1 MENYF
6 SQLEKCSLFYNIEE
20 KEILTMLNCLDF
32 KIIDYPKDSFVFRE
46 GQPAEEFG
54 IVLSGSVQIIKEDFE
69 GNRTILGRTEE
80 SQLFGEAFACADLPY
95 LPVSVIASEP
105 STILFLNCRRITGTC
120 AQNCSF
126 HRQIIFNLMKIIAS
140 KNLAFQQKIEITS
153 RRTTREKLL
162 AYLNIQAEQHH
173 SRSFTIPYN
182 RQELADYLGVER
194 SAMSAEI
201 SKLKKEGILT
211 CTRSDFTLL

>member
-6 SQLEKCSLFYNIEE
+6 SQLEKCSLFHNMEE
-20 KEILTMLNCLDF
+20 KEILTTLNCLDSR
-32 KIIDYPKDSFVFRE
+32 IVNYPKDSFVFHE
-46 GQPAEEFG
+46 GQPAEDLG

-69 GNRTILGRTEE
+69 GNRTILGRMEKF
-80 SQLFGEAFACADLPY
+80 QLFGEAFACADLPT
-95 LPVSVIASEP
+95 LPVSVIAPEC
-105 STILFLNCRRITGTC
+105 STILFLNCRRISATC
-120 AQNCSF
+120 SRSCSF
-126 HRQIIFNLMKIIAS
+126 HQQIILNLLKIIAS

-162 AYLNIQAEQHH
+162 AYLNIQAEQNH
-173 SRSFTIPYN
+173 SRSFTIPFN
-182 RQELADYLGVER
+182 RQELADYLEVER

-201 SKLKKEGILT
+201 GKLKKEGILT

>member
-6 SQLEKCSLFYNIEE
+6 AQLKKCRLFYNTEE
-20 KEILTMLNCLDF
+20 QDILTMLNCLGAR
-32 KIIDYPKDSFVFRE
+32 IVDYPRDSFVFHE
-46 GQPAEEFG
+46 GQPAEDLG
-54 IVLSGSVQIIKEDFE
+54 IVLAGSVQIIKEDQE

-80 SQLFGEAFACADLPY
+80 SQLFGEAFACADLPA
-95 LPVSVIASEP
+95 LPVSVIAPER
-105 STILFLNCRRITGTC
+105 STVLFLNCRRITSTC
-120 AQNCSF
+120 SHNCSF
-126 HRQIIFNLMKIIAS
+126 HRQIIFNLLKIIAS

-162 AYLNIQAEQHH
+162 TYLNIQAEQNH
-173 SRSFTIPYN
+173 SRSFTIPFN
-182 RQELADYLGVER
+182 RQELADYLEVER

-201 SKLKKEGILT
+201 SKLKKDGILT